1 MHDTAPR
8 EPRPAERGAQTRR
21 ALRGV
26 GLLALAL
33 GLTAC
38 MGIDVSSIRQADPHG
53 QAAAGDMAVAS
64 GRVRFI
70 VDGQPLE
77 YGFLNK
83 PSLQLFHRGRRQL
96 LSTPEI
102 ARDGRFRWQ
111 LPAGDYG
118 VAVIH
123 GGMPPTGQ
131 PHWLPGGALVFVNGV
146 VDPGVEFTLTPG
158 RAEYLGT
165 LVVEVESRPARGVL
179 FGGERVF
186 GRLLGIRVDD
196 EGAHERRAGASS
208 APAPALMRRITP
220 RPAQP
225 S

>member
-1 MHDTAPR
+1 MPTPTPSRLQPTESAVPTLR
-8 EPRPAERGAQTRR
+8 VLRR
-21 ALRGV
+21 V

-38 MGIDVSSIRQADPHG
+38 MGIDVASIRRADP
-53 QAAAGDMAVAS
+53 QARAAAGDVVVAS

-70 VDGQPLE
+70 VDGRPLE

-83 PSLQLFHRGRRQL
+83 PALQLYHRGRRQL
-96 LSTPEI
+96 MSTPEV
-102 ARDGRFRWQ
+102 AGDGRFRWQ

-123 GGMPPTGQ
+123 GGMPPTRQ

-146 VDPGVEFTLTPG
+146 VDPGVEFTLKLG
-158 RAEYLGT
+158 RPQYLGT
-165 LVVEVESRPARGVL
+165 LVVEVESGPQRDVL
-179 FGGERVF
+179 FGSERVF

-196 EGAHERRAGASS
+196 EGAGEEHAEASS
-208 APAPALMRRITP
+208 PAGPALMRRVTA
-220 RPAQP
+220 RPSKLP
-225 S
+225 